1 MELCQQGKLAMA
13 NAIGAGLR
21 DDKVI
26 YAYGPEMIPFY
37 LEEEPILP
45 NVPNH

>member
-1 MELCQQGKLAMA
+1 MA